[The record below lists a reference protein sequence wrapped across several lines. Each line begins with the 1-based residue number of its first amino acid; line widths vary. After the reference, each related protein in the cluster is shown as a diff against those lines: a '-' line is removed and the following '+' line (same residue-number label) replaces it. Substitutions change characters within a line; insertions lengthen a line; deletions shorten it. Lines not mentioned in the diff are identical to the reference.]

1 MKATTKERQLE
12 NKNRFLALKEAFL
25 DAFEA
30 SGGTDSLA
38 AWAKNNPDKYYP
50 MLVRTLLKEVKPKEK
65 SLVDMHVSILEVN
78 AARRG
83 AGMKEVEE

>member
-1 MKATTKERQLE
+1 MENTTKDRQLQ
-12 NKNRFLALKEAFL
+12 NKNRFPALKEAFI

-30 SGGTDSLA
+30 SGGIDSLTR
-38 AWAKNNPDKYYP
+38 WAKNNPDKYYP

-65 SLVDMHVSILEVN
+65 SLVDMHVSILEAN

-83 AGMKEVEE
+83 LG